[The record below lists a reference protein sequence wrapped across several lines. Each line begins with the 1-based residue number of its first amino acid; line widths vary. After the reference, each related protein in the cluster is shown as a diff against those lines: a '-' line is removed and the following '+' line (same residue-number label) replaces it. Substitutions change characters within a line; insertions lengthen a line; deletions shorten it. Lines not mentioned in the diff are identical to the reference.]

1 MEMLLGK
8 FGKMK
13 KILYE
18 NIFLDK
24 TILVTGHTGFIGS
37 WLVTW
42 LIHLGA
48 KVVGIGLEPS
58 TNPSLYKSNNLKD
71 FIVDYKK
78 DIRNYSEVE
87 KIIKKHNPE
96 FVFHLAAQP
105 LVLTSYKEPIDTF
118 STNIMGTANILEG
131 LRKSDSKT
139 IFINFTSDKCYENKE
154 IDYAYNE
161 NDRLGGHDPYSSSK
175 ACSEIITNSFR
186 ESFFEN
192 KENKI
197 SISTIRAGNVIGG
210 GDWADNRLVPDCIR
224 HFDKKQK
231 LTIRNPESIRPWQ
244 HVFEPISGML
254 LLAFNMKKN
263 PSKFNESWNIGPIS
277 TNITVKEMIEKIIK
291 KVGHGEWVK
300 SNEFN
305 NFHESNILKLDSSKI
320 QNNLNYFQCLTLDET
335 IEYTVEWYKKSSG
348 NHNMFNFSI
357 QQIENYLD
365 KANLLDVEWI
375 EEHNV

>member
-1 MEMLLGK
+1 MLLGK

-48 KVVGIGLEPS
+48 KVVGIGLEPP

-224 HFDKKQK
+224 YFNKKQK

-254 LLAFNMKKN
+254 LLAYNMKKN

>member
-254 LLAFNMKKN
+254 LLAYNMKKN